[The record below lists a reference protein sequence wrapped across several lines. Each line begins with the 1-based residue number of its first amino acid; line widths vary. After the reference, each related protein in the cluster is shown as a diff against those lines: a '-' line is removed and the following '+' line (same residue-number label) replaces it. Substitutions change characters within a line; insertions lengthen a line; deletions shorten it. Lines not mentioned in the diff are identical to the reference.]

1 MQSLSYAQSTVWGIP
16 QSERQVGIMQE
27 DRGFMFTYDTGSKTA
42 LYMRVRL
49 MSHFFSKNSAWR
61 ATS

>member
-27 DRGFMFTYDTGSKTA
+27 DRGSIFTYLQD
-42 LYMRVRL
+42 
-49 MSHFFSKNSAWR
+49 KNIYLG
-61 ATS
+61 